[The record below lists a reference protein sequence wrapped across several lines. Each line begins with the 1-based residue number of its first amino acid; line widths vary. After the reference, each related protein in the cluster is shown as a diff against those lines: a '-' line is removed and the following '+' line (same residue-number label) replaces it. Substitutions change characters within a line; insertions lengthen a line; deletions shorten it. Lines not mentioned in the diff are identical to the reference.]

1 MRFRAIRR
9 LAVQALLALTCSH
22 LRQLDEDRL
31 APALR
36 QRATYLRVACHGPW
50 RRHLLIDAI
59 IGYRP
64 SLVDRARDPVIRLQQ
79 GSALYR
85 LCARLRL
92 VCNPDRSFRSRTPRD
107 GGIDFW
113 YGLTLVNRYRAG
125 TAWDLDVE
133 TMLFRRRP
141 FRSGFD
147 GQAAMLRLTA
157 THQNSAAP
165 RHNAPDRPRSGTGD
179 RTQDI

>member
-1 MRFRAIRR
+1 M
-9 LAVQALLALTCSH
+9 
-22 LRQLDEDRL
+22 
-31 APALR
+31 
-36 QRATYLRVACHGPW
+36 
-50 RRHLLIDAI
+50 
-59 IGYRP
+59 
-64 SLVDRARDPVIRLQQ
+64 DRARDPVIRLQQ
-79 GSALYR
+79 GSALYW

-92 VCNPDRSFRSRTPRD
+92 ICNLDRSFRSRTPRD

-157 THQNSAAP
+157 THQNSAARKLSLFIEP
-165 RHNAPDRPRSGTGD
+165 GLSRFQQGRADLTVSQRHFRTRLGLTAAHSVTRRSHVGLSGCHA
-179 RTQDI
+179 